1 MRYSSIGICA
11 EDRSPV
17 FDAFFTRK
25 KTMGM
30 GVGLSICHRII
41 EGQNGTIEVRNRSD
55 RGAAFTI
62 RLPANSRST

>member
-1 MRYSSIGICA
+1 MRYSSIGISA

-25 KTMGM
+25 KTMG
-30 GVGLSICHRII
+30 VGLSICHRII
-41 EGQNGTIEVRNRSD
+41 EGHNGTIEVNNRLD